1 MNRYTCESNSRRIVE
16 MFRRSMEAQARIEGR
31 QSKII
36 VEDEKRLVIQS
47 GMNWVSLEAIIGGIR
62 SKLLVGEEF
71 WGTWPGGTFDSRS
84 YDPIPATRKKSV
96 SHDDGADDDC
106 VEGDEWKNL

>member
-1 MNRYTCESNSRRIVE
+1 MNKYSFQSNSRRITE

-31 QSKII
+31 ESRII
-36 VEDEKRLVIQS
+36 VEDEKHLVIQS

-62 SKLLVGEEF
+62 SKLLRGEEF
-71 WGTWPGGTFDSRS
+71 WGTWPGGTFDTRS

-96 SHDDGADDDC
+96 SHEADDDC